1 MTFQRSIGPPAYNKL
16 NRICVRD
23 SKIENDKNQELR
35 KPDNH
40 LGDGFQTNAIDSE
53 NMAPA
58 ERLQPIS

>member
-40 LGDGFQTNAIDSE
+40 LGNGVQINAVSSE
-53 NMAPA
+53 TMAKTKG
-58 ERLQPIS
+58 L